1 MPDAITPTVQRTEPG
16 IEERRRAPRF
26 DVQTKD
32 MAVLPV
38 TRSVRI
44 LDISLSGVL
53 LESAHGARVGTR
65 GRLLMEL
72 SGMPF
77 SADVEVRRVQ
87 STPTN
92 DRHRIGAMFLSLSAE
107 HQQMISR
114 FTQR

>member
-1 MPDAITPTVQRTEPG
+1 MADAVSSMVERTESR

-26 DVQTKD
+26 EVQTEE

-53 LESAHGARVGTR
+53 LESAHAARVGTR

-72 SGMPF
+72 AGMPF

-87 STPTN
+87 SSTAN
-92 DRHRIGAMFLSLSAE
+92 DRHRIGAMFMGLSAE
-107 HQQMISR
+107 HQHMISR
-114 FTQR
+114 FTER